1 MSLRWQQFERGLRRR
16 IRAEVRASAALRE
29 EYKHIQ
35 RRRRWWNLQISPG
48 FYRLI
53 FWLLVVNSFSRGPLA
68 IEQMLTFIWLWAMGA
83 AFWHTGRLQSALY
96 FAAELNLF
104 QHLPISDDAIFHAQ
118 WRKFLRGM
126 IWPTLDF
133 GVLYGVLA
141 YRLGA
146 GWQSPVIG
154 LGFGSLQGLFVVGIA
169 TSLLGFGFR
178 NRLPIISMLFYTSGI
193 GVLFFGGRMPEAA
206 VWLSAA
212 AYWIPPAGWIHYA
225 LGLTVSHGV
234 GSDWIPSLLAGT
246 VLAGYPIA
254 RRRLHRGYKLSEAV
268 FARAFQFTATGEAA
282 SLRLAEYGE
291 QFAQPAQDA
300 SASVKARAFCDQLD
314 WRKAGLVERI
324 VSSVLTERERTIAE
338 FLTAANPGWTKSFR
352 TLGLLGGVL
361 LIAASVFPM
370 QFVSSAGII
379 SFVAVF
385 LLMGGGG
392 NRTWR
397 GFGPSATVGLP
408 PPCYAFYPLS
418 FSELHRTV
426 MKITL
431 ARYLLFL
438 PFLTVAVV
446 LFAIPLKLKTELTFL
461 QGLKIVLVGIAAQPI
476 LAIIPF
482 SASTNDSDRFRF
494 AIPALIYGLLTIGC
508 GAVFVLVQ
516 DLLISTSVGVV
527 VAFFCWFAPSFYGR
541 RFNQTKFD
549 LLPSTRNDSAT
560 PMIRG

>member
-1 MSLRWQQFERGLRRR
+1 VSLRWKQFERSLRRR
-16 IRAEVRASAALRE
+16 IRAEVRTSAVLRQ
-29 EYKHIQ
+29 EYKYIH
-35 RRRRWWNLQISPG
+35 RGRRWWNFRISPG
-48 FYRLI
+48 AYRLI
-53 FWLLVVNSFSRGPLA
+53 FWFIALYSIALGRLA
-68 IEQMLTFIWLWAMGA
+68 IEQVLTFIWLWAMGA
-83 AFWHTGRLQSALY
+83 AFWQTGRLQSALY

-104 QHLPISDDAIFHAQ
+104 HHLPISDDAIFHAQ

-133 GVLYGVLA
+133 VVLYGVLA

-206 VWLSAA
+206 AWLSAA

-225 LGLTVSHGV
+225 LGLSVSHGM
-234 GSDWIPSLLAGT
+234 GSGWIPSLLAGT
-246 VLAGYPIA
+246 VLACYPIA
-254 RRRLHRGYKLSEAV
+254 RRRLRRGYRLSEALI
-268 FARAFQFTATGEAA
+268 ARAFQFTATGEAA
-282 SLRLAEYGE
+282 SLRLAAYGE

-300 SASVKARAFCDQLD
+300 SASVKARAFCDQQD
-314 WRKAGLVERI
+314 WRKAGVVERI
-324 VSSVLTERERTIAE
+324 VSSVLTERERTVAE

-352 TLGLLGGVL
+352 TVVVLGGIL

-379 SFVAVF
+379 TFVAVF
-385 LLMGGGG
+385 VLMGGE
-392 NRTWR
+392 NRIWG

-408 PPCYAFYPLS
+408 PPFYVFYPLS

-426 MKITL
+426 MKIML
-431 ARYLLFL
+431 VRYLLFL
-438 PFLTVAVV
+438 PFLAVSVV
-446 LFAIPLKLKTELTFL
+446 LFATTVKLKTELTFL
-461 QGLKIVLVGIAAQPI
+461 AGLKIVLVGIAAQPI

-482 SASTNDSDRFRF
+482 SSSTNDSDRFRF
-494 AIPALIYGLLTIGC
+494 AIPALIYALLTVAC
-508 GAVFVLVQ
+508 GTAFVLVQ
-516 DLLISTSVGVV
+516 DILTSTSVGVV
-527 VAFFCWFAPSFYGR
+527 GAFLSWFAPSIYGK

-549 LLPSTRNDSAT
+549 LLPSRRNDSAT
-560 PMIRG
+560 PMMHG